1 MKKQDQA
8 KDVVCRVSVGGAR
21 EQRAERRC
29 VWGCFN
35 CRTHGRSH
43 SEGDGHQPGG
53 GEGGSSVDLSEE
65 TSIH

>member
-1 MKKQDQA
+1 MWP
-8 KDVVCRVSVGGAR
+8 VEGSVGGAR
-21 EQRAERRC
+21 EQKTEEKVC
-29 VWGCFN
+29 LWGCFN

-65 TSIH
+65 TSTH